1 MNKVLDFHRLAM
13 VLRWDALSNWKKYVR
28 NTLGLAFVFSFICI
42 WYQFNWRSY
51 GYVTYNY
58 GYVTYNDVK
67 DLYLGNVSGLFMFIS
82 FIIFFFC
89 GSRIFINMKTKAS
102 RSLFLMLPATNMEK
116 FTSRLLYTVLGTS
129 LMIVASWMIADIIQF
144 VFSLFLT
151 PGMQGSLVGKTF
163 EELFLKNNFDSSHFV
178 VRNGTSVLGQTFP
191 VGMLLLSLTIFTHSF
206 FTLGGTVFRKSATLL
221 TICSSFIL
229 MFLTALISSFVD
241 ADVLRHLVQSI
252 EPNTFGWLMVM
263 VLLLLSAFNYWAAY
277 KLFTHMQIINNKWF
291 NIL

>member
-28 NTLGLAFVFSFICI
+28 STLGLAFVFSFICI
-42 WYQFNWRSY
+42 FYQFNWRSN
-51 GYVTYNY
+51 GYVTYH
-58 GYVTYNDVK
+58 DVK
-67 DLYLGNVSGLFMFIS
+67 DLYLGNVSGMFMFIS

-116 FTSRLLYTVLGTS
+116 FISRLLYTVVGTS
-129 LMIVASWMIADIIQF
+129 LMIFASWMIADIIQF

-151 PGMQGSLVGKTF
+151 PGMQGSLVARAF
-163 EELFLKNNFDSSHFV
+163 EQLFLKNNFDSSHFV

-191 VGMLLLSLTIFTHSF
+191 VGMFLLSLTIFNHSF
-206 FTLGGTVFRKSATLL
+206 FTLGGTIFRKSATLL

-229 MFLTALISSFVD
+229 MFLMALISSFVD
-241 ADVLRHLVQSI
+241 DDVLVHFVQSMQ
-252 EPNTFGWLMVM
+252 PNTFGWLMVN
-263 VLLLLSAFNYWAAY
+263 VFLLLSVFNYWASY

-291 NIL
+291 NVL

>member
-13 VLRWDALSNWKKYVR
+13 VLRWGALSNWKKYVR

-42 WYQFNWRSY
+42 CFQFNWRSN
-51 GYVTYNY
+51 GYVTYH
-58 GYVTYNDVK
+58 DVK
-67 DLYLGNVSGLFMFIS
+67 DLYLGNVSGLFMFMS

-116 FTSRLLYTVLGTS
+116 FISRLLYTVVGTS
-129 LMIVASWMIADIIQF
+129 LMIFASWMIADIIQF

-151 PGMQGSLVGKTF
+151 PGMQGSLVARAF
-163 EELFLKNNFDSSHFV
+163 EQLFLKNNFDSSHFV

-191 VGMLLLSLTIFTHSF
+191 VGMFLLSLTIFNHSF
-206 FTLGGTVFRKSATLL
+206 FTLGGTIFRKSATLL

-229 MFLTALISSFVD
+229 MFLMALISSFVD
-241 ADVLRHLVQSI
+241 DDVLVHFVQSMQ
-252 EPNTFGWLMVM
+252 PNTFGWLMVN
-263 VLLLLSAFNYWAAY
+263 VFLLLSVFNYWASY

-291 NIL
+291 NVL

>member
-42 WYQFNWRSY
+42 CFQFNWRSN
-51 GYVTYNY
+51 GYVTYH
-58 GYVTYNDVK
+58 DVK
-67 DLYLGNVSGLFMFIS
+67 DLYLGNVSGLFMFMS

-116 FTSRLLYTVLGTS
+116 FISRLLYTVVGTS
-129 LMIVASWMIADIIQF
+129 LMIFASWMIADIIQF

-151 PGMQGSLVGKTF
+151 PGMQGSLVARAF
-163 EELFLKNNFDSSHFV
+163 EQLFLKNNFDSSHFV

-191 VGMLLLSLTIFTHSF
+191 VGMFLLSLTLFTHSF

-241 ADVLRHLVQSI
+241 ADVLRHLVQSM
-252 EPNTFGWLMVM
+252 EPNTFGWLMVN
-263 VLLLLSAFNYWAAY
+263 VFLLLSVFNYWASY

>member
-42 WYQFNWRSY
+42 WYQFNWRS
-51 GYVTYNY
+51 N

-67 DLYLGNVSGLFMFIS
+67 DLYLGNVSGMFMFIS

-151 PGMQGSLVGKTF
+151 PGMQGSLVGTAF

-191 VGMLLLSLTIFTHSF
+191 VGMFLLSLTIFTHSF

-229 MFLTALISSFVD
+229 MFLMALISSFVD
-241 ADVLRHLVQSI
+241 DDVLVHFVQSMQ
-252 EPNTFGWLMVM
+252 PNTFGWLMVN
-263 VLLLLSAFNYWAAY
+263 VFLLLSVFNYWASY

-291 NIL
+291 NVL

>member
-28 NTLGLAFVFSFICI
+28 STLGLAFVFSFICI
-42 WYQFNWRSY
+42 FYQFNWRSN
-51 GYVTYNY
+51 GYVTYH
-58 GYVTYNDVK
+58 DVK
-67 DLYLGNVSGLFMFIS
+67 DLYLGNVSGLFMFMS

-116 FTSRLLYTVLGTS
+116 FISRLLYTVVGTS
-129 LMIVASWMIADIIQF
+129 LMIFASWMIADIIQF

-151 PGMQGSLVGKTF
+151 PGMQGSLVARAF
-163 EELFLKNNFDSSHFV
+163 EQLFLKNNFDSSHFV

-191 VGMLLLSLTIFTHSF
+191 VGMFLLSLTIFNHSF

-241 ADVLRHLVQSI
+241 DDVLVHFVQSMQ
-252 EPNTFGWLMVM
+252 PNTFGWLMVN
-263 VLLLLSAFNYWAAY
+263 VFLLLSVFNYWASY

>member
-42 WYQFNWRSY
+42 WFQFNWRSNS
-51 GYVTYNY
+51 YVTYY
-58 GYVTYNDVK
+58 DVK
-67 DLYLGNVSGLFMFIS
+67 DLYLSDLSGSFMFIS
-82 FIIFFFC
+82 FIIFIFC

-116 FTSRLLYTVLGTS
+116 FISRLLYTVLGTF
-129 LMIVASWMIADIIQF
+129 LMIVASWMIADIIQL

-151 PGMQGSLVGKTF
+151 PGMQGSLVGKAF
-163 EELFLKNNFDSSHFV
+163 EELFLNNNLDSSHFI

-191 VGMLLLSLTIFTHSF
+191 VGMVLFSLTLFTHSF

-229 MFLTALISSFVD
+229 MFATAMISSFVD
-241 ADVLRHLVQSI
+241 EDVLVHFVHSM
-252 EPNTFGWLMVM
+252 EPDTFGWLMVN
-263 VLLLLSAFNYWAAY
+263 VFLLLSVFNYWVSY
-277 KLFTHMQIINNKWF
+277 KLFTHMQVINNKWF

>member
-28 NTLGLAFVFSFICI
+28 STLGLAFVFSFICI
-42 WYQFNWRSY
+42 FYQFNWRS
-51 GYVTYNY
+51 N

-67 DLYLGNVSGLFMFIS
+67 DLYLGSVSGLFMFIS
-82 FIIFFFC
+82 FVIFFFC

-116 FTSRLLYTVLGTS
+116 FISRLLYTVVGTS
-129 LMIVASWMIADIIQF
+129 LMIFASWMIADIIQF

-151 PGMQGSLVGKTF
+151 PGMQGSLVARAF
-163 EELFLKNNFDSSHFV
+163 EQLFLKNNFDSSHFV

-191 VGMLLLSLTIFTHSF
+191 VGMFLLSLTIFNHSF
-206 FTLGGTVFRKSATLL
+206 FTLGGTIFRKSATLL

-229 MFLTALISSFVD
+229 MFLMALISSFVD
-241 ADVLRHLVQSI
+241 DDVLVHFVQSMQ
-252 EPNTFGWLMVM
+252 PNTFGWLMVN
-263 VLLLLSAFNYWAAY
+263 VFLLLSVFNYWASY

>member
-28 NTLGLAFVFSFICI
+28 STLGLAFVFSFICI
-42 WYQFNWRSY
+42 FYQFNWRS
-51 GYVTYNY
+51 N

-67 DLYLGNVSGLFMFIS
+67 DLYLGNVSGMFMFIS

-151 PGMQGSLVGKTF
+151 PGMQGSLVGTAF
-163 EELFLKNNFDSSHFV
+163 EELFLKDNFDSSHFI

-191 VGMLLLSLTIFTHSF
+191 VGMFLLSLTIFTHSF

-229 MFLTALISSFVD
+229 MFLMALISSFVD
-241 ADVLRHLVQSI
+241 DDVLVHFVQSMQ
-252 EPNTFGWLMVM
+252 PNTFGWLMVN
-263 VLLLLSAFNYWAAY
+263 VFLLLSVFNYWASY

-291 NIL
+291 NVL

>member
-1 MNKVLDFHRLAM
+1 
-13 VLRWDALSNWKKYVR
+13 
-28 NTLGLAFVFSFICI
+28 
-42 WYQFNWRSY
+42 
-51 GYVTYNY
+51 
-58 GYVTYNDVK
+58 
-67 DLYLGNVSGLFMFIS
+67 
-82 FIIFFFC
+82 
-89 GSRIFINMKTKAS
+89 MKTKAS

-116 FTSRLLYTVLGTS
+116 FISRLLYTVLGTS
-129 LMIVASWMIADIIQF
+129 LMIVASWIIADIIQF

-151 PGMQGSLVGKTF
+151 PGMQGSLVGTVF

-191 VGMLLLSLTIFTHSF
+191 VGTFLLSLTIFTHSF

-241 ADVLRHLVQSI
+241 ADVLRHLVQSM

>member
-1 MNKVLDFHRLAM
+1 MNTVLDFHRLAM

-28 NTLGLAFVFSFICI
+28 STLGLAFVFSFICI
-42 WYQFNWRSY
+42 FYQFNWRS
-51 GYVTYNY
+51 N

-67 DLYLGNVSGLFMFIS
+67 DLYLGNVSGMFMFIS

-151 PGMQGSLVGKTF
+151 PGMQGSLVGTAF

-191 VGMLLLSLTIFTHSF
+191 VGMFLLSLTIFTHSF

-229 MFLTALISSFVD
+229 MFLMALISSFVD
-241 ADVLRHLVQSI
+241 DDVLVHFVQSMQ
-252 EPNTFGWLMVM
+252 PNTFGWLMVN
-263 VLLLLSAFNYWAAY
+263 VFLLLSVFNYWASY

-291 NIL
+291 NVL

>member
-28 NTLGLAFVFSFICI
+28 STLGLAFVFSFICI
-42 WYQFNWRSY
+42 CFQFNWRSN
-51 GYVTYNY
+51 GYVTYY
-58 GYVTYNDVK
+58 DVK
-67 DLYLGNVSGLFMFIS
+67 DLYLGNVSGLFMFMS

-116 FTSRLLYTVLGTS
+116 FISRLLYTVVGTS
-129 LMIVASWMIADIIQF
+129 LMIFASWMIADIIQF

-151 PGMQGSLVGKTF
+151 PGMQGSLVARAF
-163 EELFLKNNFDSSHFV
+163 EQLFLKNNFDSSHFV

-191 VGMLLLSLTIFTHSF
+191 VGMFLLSLTIFNHSF
-206 FTLGGTVFRKSATLL
+206 FTLGGTIFRKSATLL

-229 MFLTALISSFVD
+229 MFLMALISSFVD
-241 ADVLRHLVQSI
+241 DDVLVHFVQSMQ
-252 EPNTFGWLMVM
+252 PNTFGWLMVN
-263 VLLLLSAFNYWAAY
+263 VFLLLSVFNYWASY

>member
-42 WYQFNWRSY
+42 CFQFNWRSN
-51 GYVTYNY
+51 GYVTYH
-58 GYVTYNDVK
+58 DVK
-67 DLYLGNVSGLFMFIS
+67 DLYLGNVSGLFMFMS

-116 FTSRLLYTVLGTS
+116 FISRLLYTVVGTS
-129 LMIVASWMIADIIQF
+129 LMIFASWMIADIIQF

-151 PGMQGSLVGKTF
+151 PGMQGSLVARAF
-163 EELFLKNNFDSSHFV
+163 EQLFLKNNFDSSHFV
-178 VRNGTSVLGQTFP
+178 VRNGTSVLRQTFP
-191 VGMLLLSLTIFTHSF
+191 VGMFLLSLTIFTHSF

-241 ADVLRHLVQSI
+241 ADVLRHLVQSM
-252 EPNTFGWLMVM
+252 EPNTFGWLMVN
-263 VLLLLSAFNYWAAY
+263 VFLLLSVFNYWASY

>member
-42 WYQFNWRSY
+42 CFQFNWRSN
-51 GYVTYNY
+51 GYVTYH
-58 GYVTYNDVK
+58 DVK

-129 LMIVASWMIADIIQF
+129 LMIVASWIIADIIQF

-151 PGMQGSLVGKTF
+151 PGMQGSLVGTAF
-163 EELFLKNNFDSSHFV
+163 EELFLKDNFDSSHFI

-191 VGMLLLSLTIFTHSF
+191 VGMFLLSLTIFNHSF
-206 FTLGGTVFRKSATLL
+206 FTLGGTIFRKSATLL

-229 MFLTALISSFVD
+229 MFLMALISSFVD
-241 ADVLRHLVQSI
+241 DDVLVHFVQSMQ
-252 EPNTFGWLMVM
+252 PNTFGWLMVN
-263 VLLLLSAFNYWAAY
+263 VFLLLSVFNYWASY

>member
-28 NTLGLAFVFSFICI
+28 STLGLAFVFSFICI
-42 WYQFNWRSY
+42 FYQFNWRS
-51 GYVTYNY
+51 N

-116 FTSRLLYTVLGTS
+116 FISRLLYTVLGTS

-151 PGMQGSLVGKTF
+151 PGMQGSLVGTAF
-163 EELFLKNNFDSSHFV
+163 EELFLKDNFDSSHFI

-191 VGMLLLSLTIFTHSF
+191 VGMFLFSLTLFTHSF

-229 MFLTALISSFVD
+229 MFLMALISSFVD
-241 ADVLRHLVQSI
+241 DDVLVHFVQSMQ
-252 EPNTFGWLMVM
+252 PNTFGWLMVN
-263 VLLLLSAFNYWAAY
+263 VFLLLSVFNYWASY

>member
-42 WYQFNWRSY
+42 CFQFNWRSN
-51 GYVTYNY
+51 GYVTYH
-58 GYVTYNDVK
+58 DVK
-67 DLYLGNVSGLFMFIS
+67 DLYLGNVSGLFMFMS

-89 GSRIFINMKTKAS
+89 GSRIFINMNTKAS

-116 FTSRLLYTVLGTS
+116 FISRLLYTVVGTS
-129 LMIVASWMIADIIQF
+129 LMIFASWMIADIIQF

-151 PGMQGSLVGKTF
+151 PGMQGSLVARAF
-163 EELFLKNNFDSSHFV
+163 EQLFLKNNFDSSHFV

-191 VGMLLLSLTIFTHSF
+191 VGMFLLSLTIFNHSF

-241 ADVLRHLVQSI
+241 DDVLVHFVQSMQ
-252 EPNTFGWLMVM
+252 PNTFGWLMVN
-263 VLLLLSAFNYWAAY
+263 VFLLLSVFNYWASY

>member
-28 NTLGLAFVFSFICI
+28 STLGLAFVFSFICI
-42 WYQFNWRSY
+42 FYQFNWRS
-51 GYVTYNY
+51 N

-67 DLYLGNVSGLFMFIS
+67 DLYLGNVSGLFMFMS

-116 FTSRLLYTVLGTS
+116 FISRLLYTVVGTS
-129 LMIVASWMIADIIQF
+129 LMIFASWMIADIIQF

-151 PGMQGSLVGKTF
+151 PGMQGSLVARAF
-163 EELFLKNNFDSSHFV
+163 EQLFLKNNFDSSHFV

-191 VGMLLLSLTIFTHSF
+191 VGMFLLSLTIFNHSF
-206 FTLGGTVFRKSATLL
+206 FTLGGTIFRKSATLL

-229 MFLTALISSFVD
+229 MFLMALISSFVD
-241 ADVLRHLVQSI
+241 DDVLVHFVQSMQ
-252 EPNTFGWLMVM
+252 PNTFGWLMVN
-263 VLLLLSAFNYWAAY
+263 VFLLLSVFNYWASY

>member
-51 GYVTYNY
+51 GYVTYN
-58 GYVTYNDVK
+58 DVK
-67 DLYLGNVSGLFMFIS
+67 DLYLGSVSGLFMFIS

-129 LMIVASWMIADIIQF
+129 LMIVASWIIADIIQF

-163 EELFLKNNFDSSHFV
+163 EEFI

>member
-42 WYQFNWRSY
+42 WYQFNWRS
-51 GYVTYNY
+51 N

-67 DLYLGNVSGLFMFIS
+67 DLYLGSVSGLFMFIS

-151 PGMQGSLVGKTF
+151 PGMQGSLVF
-163 EELFLKNNFDSSHFV
+163 ESSHFI

>member
-28 NTLGLAFVFSFICI
+28 STLGLAFVFSFICI
-42 WYQFNWRSY
+42 FYQFNWRSN
-51 GYVTYNY
+51 GYVTYH
-58 GYVTYNDVK
+58 DVK
-67 DLYLGNVSGLFMFIS
+67 DLYLGNVSGMFMFIS

-151 PGMQGSLVGKTF
+151 PGMQGSLVGTAF

-191 VGMLLLSLTIFTHSF
+191 VGMFLLSLTIFTHSF

-229 MFLTALISSFVD
+229 MFLMALISSFVD
-241 ADVLRHLVQSI
+241 DDVLVHFVQSMQ
-252 EPNTFGWLMVM
+252 PNTFGWLMVN
-263 VLLLLSAFNYWAAY
+263 VFLLLSVFNYWASY

-291 NIL
+291 NVL

>member
-28 NTLGLAFVFSFICI
+28 STLGLAFVFSFICVF
-42 WYQFNWRSY
+42 YQFNWRS
-51 GYVTYNY
+51 N

-67 DLYLGNVSGLFMFIS
+67 DLYLGNVSGMFMFIS

-129 LMIVASWMIADIIQF
+129 LMIVASWIIADIIQF

-151 PGMQGSLVGKTF
+151 PGMQGSLVGTAF
-163 EELFLKNNFDSSHFV
+163 EGLFLKNNFDSSHFV

-191 VGMLLLSLTIFTHSF
+191 VGMFLLSLTIFTHSF

-229 MFLTALISSFVD
+229 MFLMALISSFVD
-241 ADVLRHLVQSI
+241 DDVLVHFVQSMQ
-252 EPNTFGWLMVM
+252 PNTFGWLMVN
-263 VLLLLSAFNYWAAY
+263 VFLLLSVFNYWASY

>member
-28 NTLGLAFVFSFICI
+28 STLGLAFVFSFICI
-42 WYQFNWRSY
+42 FYQFNWRS
-51 GYVTYNY
+51 N

-67 DLYLGNVSGLFMFIS
+67 YLYLGSVSGLFMFIS

-129 LMIVASWMIADIIQF
+129 LMIVASWIIADIIQF

-151 PGMQGSLVGKTF
+151 PGMQGSLVGTAF
-163 EELFLKNNFDSSHFV
+163 EELFLKDNFDSSHFI

-191 VGMLLLSLTIFTHSF
+191 VGMFLLSLTIFTHSF

-229 MFLTALISSFVD
+229 MFLMALISSFVD
-241 ADVLRHLVQSI
+241 DDVLVHFVQSMQ
-252 EPNTFGWLMVM
+252 PNTFGWLMVN
-263 VLLLLSAFNYWAAY
+263 VFLLLSVFNYWASY

>member
-28 NTLGLAFVFSFICI
+28 STLGLAFVFSFICI
-42 WYQFNWRSY
+42 FYQFNWRS
-51 GYVTYNY
+51 N

-67 DLYLGNVSGLFMFIS
+67 DLYLGNVSGMFMFIS

-129 LMIVASWMIADIIQF
+129 LMIVASWIIADIIQF

-151 PGMQGSLVGKTF
+151 PGMQGSLVGTAF
-163 EELFLKNNFDSSHFV
+163 EGLFLKNNFDSSHFV

-191 VGMLLLSLTIFTHSF
+191 VGMFLLSLTIFTHSF

-229 MFLTALISSFVD
+229 MFLMALISSFVD
-241 ADVLRHLVQSI
+241 DDVLVHFVQSMQ
-252 EPNTFGWLMVM
+252 PNTFGWLMVN
-263 VLLLLSAFNYWAAY
+263 VFLLLSVFNYWASY

>member
-28 NTLGLAFVFSFICI
+28 STLGLAFVFSFICI
-42 WYQFNWRSY
+42 FYQFNWRS
-51 GYVTYNY
+51 N

-67 DLYLGNVSGLFMFIS
+67 DLYLGNVSGMFMFIS

-151 PGMQGSLVGKTF
+151 PGMQGSLVGTAF

-191 VGMLLLSLTIFTHSF
+191 VGMFLLSLTIFTHSF

-229 MFLTALISSFVD
+229 MFLMALISSFVD
-241 ADVLRHLVQSI
+241 DDVLVHFVQSMQ
-252 EPNTFGWLMVM
+252 PNTFGWLMVN
-263 VLLLLSAFNYWAAY
+263 VFLLLSVFNYWASY

-291 NIL
+291 NVL

>member
-42 WYQFNWRSY
+42 CFQFNWRSN
-51 GYVTYNY
+51 GYVTYH
-58 GYVTYNDVK
+58 DVK
-67 DLYLGNVSGLFMFIS
+67 DLYLENVSGLFMFMS

-116 FTSRLLYTVLGTS
+116 FISRLLYTVVGTS
-129 LMIVASWMIADIIQF
+129 LMIFASWMIADIIQF

-151 PGMQGSLVGKTF
+151 PGMQGSLVARAF
-163 EELFLKNNFDSSHFV
+163 EQLFLKNNFDSSHFV

-191 VGMLLLSLTIFTHSF
+191 VGMFLLSLTLFTHSF

-241 ADVLRHLVQSI
+241 ADVLRHLVQSM
-252 EPNTFGWLMVM
+252 EPNTFGWLMVN
-263 VLLLLSAFNYWAAY
+263 VFLLLSVFNYWASY

>member
-42 WYQFNWRSY
+42 WYQFNMRS
-51 GYVTYNY
+51 N

-67 DLYLGNVSGLFMFIS
+67 DLYLGSVSGLFMFIS

-129 LMIVASWMIADIIQF
+129 LMIVASWIIADIIQF

-151 PGMQGSLVGKTF
+151 PGMQGSLVDKTF
-163 EELFLKNNFDSSHFV
+163 EELSHFI

>member
-42 WYQFNWRSY
+42 CFQFNWRSN
-51 GYVTYNY
+51 GYVTYY
-58 GYVTYNDVK
+58 YDVK
-67 DLYLGNVSGLFMFIS
+67 DLYLGNVSGSFMFIS

-116 FTSRLLYTVLGTS
+116 FTSRLLYTVLGTF
-129 LMIVASWMIADIIQF
+129 LMIVASWMIADIIQL

-151 PGMQGSLVGKTF
+151 PGMQGSLVGKAF
-163 EELFLKNNFDSSHFV
+163 EELFLKDNFDSSHFI

-191 VGMLLLSLTIFTHSF
+191 VGMFLLSLTIFTHSF

-229 MFLTALISSFVD
+229 MFLMALISSFVD
-241 ADVLRHLVQSI
+241 EDVLRYLVQSM

-263 VLLLLSAFNYWAAY
+263 VFLLLSAFNYWAAY

>member
-42 WYQFNWRSY
+42 WYQFNWRS
-51 GYVTYNY
+51 N

-67 DLYLGNVSGLFMFIS
+67 DLYLGSVSGLFMFIS

-151 PGMQGSLVGKTF
+151 PGMQGSLV
-163 EELFLKNNFDSSHFV
+163 FDSSHFI
-178 VRNGTSVLGQTFP
+178 VRNGTSMLGQTFP

>member
-42 WYQFNWRSY
+42 CFQFNWRSN
-51 GYVTYNY
+51 GYVTYH
-58 GYVTYNDVK
+58 DVK
-67 DLYLGNVSGLFMFIS
+67 DLYLGNVSGLFMFMS

-116 FTSRLLYTVLGTS
+116 FISRLLYTVVGTS
-129 LMIVASWMIADIIQF
+129 LMIFASWMIADIIQF

-151 PGMQGSLVGKTF
+151 PGMQGSLVARAF
-163 EELFLKNNFDSSHFV
+163 EQLFLKNNFDSSHFV

-191 VGMLLLSLTIFTHSF
+191 VGMFLLSLTIFNHSF
-206 FTLGGTVFRKSATLL
+206 FTLGGTIFRKSATLL

-229 MFLTALISSFVD
+229 MFLMALISSFVD
-241 ADVLRHLVQSI
+241 DDVLVHFVQSMQ
-252 EPNTFGWLMVM
+252 PNTFGWLMVN
-263 VLLLLSAFNYWAAY
+263 VFLLLSVFNYWASY

>member
-13 VLRWDALSNWKKYVR
+13 VLRWDALSNWKKYVCS
-28 NTLGLAFVFSFICI
+28 TLGLAFVFSFICI
-42 WYQFNWRSY
+42 FYQFNWRS
-51 GYVTYNY
+51 N

-67 DLYLGNVSGLFMFIS
+67 DLYLGNVSGMFMFIS

-151 PGMQGSLVGKTF
+151 PGMQGSLVGTAF

-191 VGMLLLSLTIFTHSF
+191 VGMFLLSLTIFTHSF

-229 MFLTALISSFVD
+229 MFLMALISSFVD
-241 ADVLRHLVQSI
+241 DDVLVHFVQSMQ
-252 EPNTFGWLMVM
+252 PNTFGWLMVN
-263 VLLLLSAFNYWAAY
+263 VFLLLSVFNYWASY

-291 NIL
+291 NVL

>member
-42 WYQFNWRSY
+42 WYQFNMRS
-51 GYVTYNY
+51 N

-67 DLYLGNVSGLFMFIS
+67 DLYLGSVFGLFMFIS

-151 PGMQGSLVGKTF
+151 PGMQGSLVGTVF
-163 EELFLKNNFDSSHFV
+163 EELFLKDNFDSSHFI
-178 VRNGTSVLGQTFP
+178 VRNGTSVLGR
-191 VGMLLLSLTIFTHSF
+191 MLLLSLTIFTHSF

-229 MFLTALISSFVD
+229 MFLMALISSFVD
-241 ADVLRHLVQSI
+241 EDVLRHLVQSI

>member
-28 NTLGLAFVFSFICI
+28 STLGLAFVFSFICI
-42 WYQFNWRSY
+42 FYQFNWRS
-51 GYVTYNY
+51 N

-67 DLYLGNVSGLFMFIS
+67 DLYLGSVSGMFMFIS

-116 FTSRLLYTVLGTS
+116 FISRLLYTVVGTS
-129 LMIVASWMIADIIQF
+129 LMIFASWMIADIIQF

-151 PGMQGSLVGKTF
+151 PGMQGSLVARAF
-163 EELFLKNNFDSSHFV
+163 EQLFLKNNFDSSHFV

-191 VGMLLLSLTIFTHSF
+191 VGMFLLSLTIFNHSF
-206 FTLGGTVFRKSATLL
+206 FTLGGTIFRKSATLL

-229 MFLTALISSFVD
+229 MFLMALISSFVD
-241 ADVLRHLVQSI
+241 DDVLVHFVQSMQ
-252 EPNTFGWLMVM
+252 PNTFGWLMVN
-263 VLLLLSAFNYWAAY
+263 VFLLLSVFNYWASY

>member
-42 WYQFNWRSY
+42 CFQFNWRSN
-51 GYVTYNY
+51 GYVTYY
-58 GYVTYNDVK
+58 DIK
-67 DLYLGNVSGLFMFIS
+67 DLYLGNVSGLFMFMS

-116 FTSRLLYTVLGTS
+116 FISRLLYTVVGTS
-129 LMIVASWMIADIIQF
+129 LMIFASWMIADIIQF

-151 PGMQGSLVGKTF
+151 PGMQGSLVARAF
-163 EELFLKNNFDSSHFV
+163 EQLFLKNNFDSSHFV

-191 VGMLLLSLTIFTHSF
+191 VGMFLLSLTIFNHSF
-206 FTLGGTVFRKSATLL
+206 FTLGGTIFRKSATLL

-229 MFLTALISSFVD
+229 MFLMALISSFVD
-241 ADVLRHLVQSI
+241 DDVLVHFVQSMQ
-252 EPNTFGWLMVM
+252 PNTFGWLMVN
-263 VLLLLSAFNYWAAY
+263 VFLLLSVFNYWASY

>member
-42 WYQFNWRSY
+42 WYQFNMRS
-51 GYVTYNY
+51 N

-67 DLYLGNVSGLFMFIS
+67 DLYLGSVSGLFMFIS

-116 FTSRLLYTVLGTS
+116 FTSRLLYTVVGTF
-129 LMIVASWMIADIIQF
+129 LMIVASWMIADIIQL

-151 PGMQGSLVGKTF
+151 PGMQGSLVGTAF
-163 EELFLKNNFDSSHFV
+163 EELFLKDNFDSSI
-178 VRNGTSVLGQTFP
+178 VRNGTSMLGQTFR
-191 VGMLLLSLTIFTHSF
+191 VGMFLLSLTIFTHSF

-229 MFLTALISSFVD
+229 MFLTVLISSFVD
-241 ADVLRHLVQSI
+241 ADVLRHLVQSM

>member
-51 GYVTYNY
+51 GYVTYN
-58 GYVTYNDVK
+58 DVK
-67 DLYLGNVSGLFMFIS
+67 DLYLGSVSGLFMFIS

-129 LMIVASWMIADIIQF
+129 LMIVASLIIADIIQF

-151 PGMQGSLVGKTF
+151 PGMQGSLVDKTF
-163 EELFLKNNFDSSHFV
+163 EELSHFI

>member
-28 NTLGLAFVFSFICI
+28 STLGLAFVFSFICI
-42 WYQFNWRSY
+42 FYQFNWRS
-51 GYVTYNY
+51 N

-67 DLYLGNVSGLFMFIS
+67 DLYLGSVSGLFMFIS

-116 FTSRLLYTVLGTS
+116 FTSRLLYTVLGTC
-129 LMIVASWMIADIIQF
+129 LMIVASWIIADIIQF

-151 PGMQGSLVGKTF
+151 PGMQGSLVARAF
-163 EELFLKNNFDSSHFV
+163 EQLFLKNNFDSSHFV

-191 VGMLLLSLTIFTHSF
+191 VGMFLLSLTIFTHSF

-229 MFLTALISSFVD
+229 MFLMALISSLVD
-241 ADVLRHLVQSI
+241 DDVLVHFVQSMQ
-252 EPNTFGWLMVM
+252 PNTFGWLMVN
-263 VLLLLSAFNYWAAY
+263 VFLLLSVFNYWASY
-277 KLFTHMQIINNKWF
+277 KLFTHVQILNNKWF